1 MCKVPSSCMLQLPS
15 LFRDRAVNCSDK
27 GNFFFLFLLVA
38 VALIKYSLYWVL
50 LLPVARS
57 SCWLISRQLHVHQPL
72 DSSEV
77 GDGSPK
83 AQFKDSIFYRA
94 VKKFFIWAAEPLLLV
109 TCCKTERT
117 HLASHISGW
126 VCKTDRKKKKQ
137 QAEPISSVWS
147 LSKLLLTKWDK
158 RGSSQSDYH
167 SHFTGSIPS
176 LIHRPL
182 WN

>member
-1 MCKVPSSCMLQLPS
+1 MRKVPSSCLLQLPS
-15 LFRDRAVNCSDK
+15 VLRDRAVNRSDK

-38 VALIKYSLYWVL
+38 VALITYSLYWVL

-83 AQFKDSIFYRA
+83 AQFEDSIFYRA

-117 HLASHISGW
+117 HLASRISGW
-126 VCKTDRKKKKQ
+126 VCKTDRKKKKKETTNW
-137 QAEPISSVWS
+137 ARLFSVE
-147 LSKLLLTKWDK
+147 
-158 RGSSQSDYH
+158 
-167 SHFTGSIPS
+167 
-176 LIHRPL
+176 LI
-182 WN
+182 